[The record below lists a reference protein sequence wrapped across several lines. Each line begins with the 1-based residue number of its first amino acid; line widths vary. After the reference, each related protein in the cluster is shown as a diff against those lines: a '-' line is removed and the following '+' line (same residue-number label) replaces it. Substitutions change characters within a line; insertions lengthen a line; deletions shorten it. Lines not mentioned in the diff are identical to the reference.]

1 MLNHKPYRSI
11 VRTNKEARTMAVTDG
26 RRQRR
31 SYSAEFKAQLVQRC
45 RSEAISAVA
54 LSHGINPVTVHRWIR
69 EDGQRRQ
76 ALQASA
82 QAGVFMAVSLPRP
95 AAVPV
100 TAAALTNTNPGN
112 LLASAEH
119 GKFELEVQL
128 HGQLVRVSWPV
139 SAAAAAAAWLKEL
152 LR

>member
-1 MLNHKPYRSI
+1 MEVI
-11 VRTNKEARTMAVTDG
+11 GD
-26 RRQRR
+26 RRKRR
-31 SYSAEFKAQLVQRC
+31 SYSAEFKAQLVERC

-69 EDGQRRQ
+69 EDGERRQ

-82 QAGVFMAVSLPRP
+82 QAGGFMAVSLLRP
-95 AAVPV
+95 AAGSV
-100 TAAALTNTNPGN
+100 TVAALTNTNPGN

-119 GKFELEVQL
+119 GEFHMEVQL
-128 HGQLVRVSWPV
+128 HGQPVRVSWPI